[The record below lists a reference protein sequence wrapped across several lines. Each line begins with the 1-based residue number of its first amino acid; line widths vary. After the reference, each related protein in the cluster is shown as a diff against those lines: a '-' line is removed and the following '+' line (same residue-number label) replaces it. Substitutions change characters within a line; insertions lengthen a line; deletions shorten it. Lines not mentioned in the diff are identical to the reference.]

1 MTTTSRP
8 RLVATRARRAGAA
21 ALVLVLA
28 CLASVAE
35 AHKVNLSTA
44 RIELRPARVVA
55 LEVALKGSDVDRA
68 VGTSLYDG
76 ATDRVD
82 TAEVAAGAGPIA
94 DYILD
99 NVSVAGTD
107 GTACRRADPQVVPDG
122 DGVVVRIAYDCGQVT
137 GDLVYRSTVLTA
149 VEPSARQIVLIGTG
163 ADSQQTL
170 LDPTHQAVTI
180 TAPAPDLWTTLQR
193 YTMSGIEH
201 IFLGY
206 DHIAFLI
213 AVVLWAT
220 RVWPVV
226 KAVTAFT
233 IAHSITLSLAVLGIV
248 EIPSA
253 IVEAAIAASI
263 LFVAVENFFS
273 RNVGRRWMI
282 TFPFGLIHGLG
293 FASALKEYGLPQDAV
308 APALAAFNVGVEI
321 GQIAIVMIV
330 VPGLLG
336 LDRLLSTNR
345 AAPIRPRPLVLSLSG
360 GIAVLAFRWL
370 LLRTVMV

>member
-1 MTTTSRP
+1 MSAGSRL
-8 RLVATRARRAGAA
+8 RLVATRAGRAGAA

-28 CLASVAE
+28 SLASVAE
-35 AHKVNLSTA
+35 AHQVNLSTA
-44 RIELRPARVVA
+44 RIELRPARMVA
-55 LEVALKGSDVDRA
+55 VEVALKGSDVDRA

-82 TAEVAAGAGPIA
+82 AAKVAEAAGPIA

-99 NVSVAGTD
+99 NVSVAGAD
-107 GTACRRADPQVVPDG
+107 GTACRRADPQVAPDG
-122 DGVVVRIAYDCGQVT
+122 DGVVMRIAYDCGRVA

-149 VEPSARQIVLIGTG
+149 VEPAARQIVLIGTG

-170 LDPTHQAVTI
+170 LDPTHPAVTI

-248 EIPSA
+248 EVPGA

-330 VPGLLG
+330 VPALLG
-336 LDRLLSTNR
+336 IDRLFSTDR
-345 AAPIRPRPLVLSLSG
+345 AAPARPRPLVLSLSG
-360 GIAVLAFRWL
+360 GIAVLALRWL
-370 LLRTVMV
+370 LLRTVML